1 MGRWPLLII
10 FMSAKFIKKF
20 KDRQVLEQLK
30 KRDKDAF
37 IKVYDDY
44 AEDIYRFIYFKVGK
58 ESEAQDLSSL
68 VFLKAW
74 HHVQANTLVE
84 SKTLRALVYKIAR
97 NAVIDHYREGRDKL
111 ELSLDD
117 ENNPI
122 EIIDDSIDLAEKV
135 DRANNLA
142 LLKKQ
147 LPLLKEEYRE
157 VIILRFVSDLSLEEI
172 ADVTAKSRG
181 NVRVILHRA
190 LAALKEMVEL
200 ELAKKEGKTSVKEL
214 KRGKK
219 EKREKEGEAEKK
231 EEIKEE
237 SKDERKEENDE
248 S

>member
-1 MGRWPLLII
+1 
-10 FMSAKFIKKF
+10 MSAKILKKF

-30 KRDKDAF
+30 KKDKDAF
-37 IKVYDDY
+37 IKVYDEY

-58 ESEAQDLSSL
+58 EVEAQDLSSL

-74 HHVQANTLVE
+74 HHIQANTLVD

-97 NAVIDHYREGRDKL
+97 NAVIDHYREGRAKL

-122 EIIDDSIDLAEKV
+122 EIIDDSQDLAEKL

-190 LAALKEMVEL
+190 LAALKEMVE
-200 ELAKKEGKTSVKEL
+200 KEM
-214 KRGKK
+214 
-219 EKREKEGEAEKK
+219 EKK
-231 EEIKEE
+231 TGKSEDL
-237 SKDERKEENDE
+237 KDQKNEKKLGPKAKANQKLSADD
-248 S
+248 